1 MRYAETILELI
12 QTGDSHYTAEDL
24 FRQMKQ
30 QYPGVALATVYN
42 NLNHLC
48 EKGKI
53 RKVTVEGHPDRYDRI
68 ARHDHLV
75 CRQCGDLTDIYLED
89 YTEQLQSQISETILS
104 YDLQIRYIC
113 PACRK
118 NKSTKT

>member
-1 MRYAETILELI
+1 M
-12 QTGDSHYTAEDL
+12 
-24 FRQMKQ
+24 
-30 QYPGVALATVYN
+30 
-42 NLNHLC
+42 
-48 EKGKI
+48 
-53 RKVTVEGHPDRYDRI
+53 EGHPDRYDRI